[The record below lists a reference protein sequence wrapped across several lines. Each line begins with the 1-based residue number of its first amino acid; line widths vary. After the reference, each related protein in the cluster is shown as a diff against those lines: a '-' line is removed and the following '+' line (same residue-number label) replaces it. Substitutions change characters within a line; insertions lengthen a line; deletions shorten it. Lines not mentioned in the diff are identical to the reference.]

1 MLPEATL
8 QQKVATGFNRNHR
21 INGEGGI
28 IAEEWRVETV
38 IDRVETTG
46 ATWLGLTLGCARCHD
61 HKYDPLSQREFYQFF
76 SFFNNVPETGRLAGQ
91 SSNTKPLVNVE
102 TAEHRASVAKLETE
116 IKQAEAAAKQAA
128 AELPKLMKVWAPK
141 FSEELSGKK

>member
-8 QQKVATGFNRNHR
+8 EQKVATGFDRNHR
-21 INGEGGI
+21 ISEGGI

-76 SFFNNVPETGRLAGQ
+76 P
-91 SSNTKPLVNVE
+91 SSTTCPRPD
-102 TAEHRASVAKLETE
+102 ACPAK
-116 IKQAEAAAKQAA
+116 AAT
-128 AELPKLMKVWAPK
+128 PNHW
-141 FSEELSGKK
+141 

>member
-1 MLPEATL
+1 MPEATL

-76 SFFNNVPETGRLAGQ
+76 SFFNNVPRPDAWPA

-141 FSEELSGKK
+141 FVRN